1 MKNLFL
7 AVVCLGVLFTSC
19 TEDKKTGNTQISG
32 EIKGLKQGTLYLQQV
47 KDSTL
52 VTLDSIVL
60 KGSSNFESTFY
71 LSEPEVLYLGLNR
84 GTTKTMDNVI
94 LFFAEPGKMKITS
107 SLDNFS
113 NGAVIEGSR
122 NQELY
127 AKYLKS
133 KSTIMNNQ
141 TDLIKE
147 VIIAQQSKLF
157 TKADSLDNLVK
168 RNGARAYLH
177 AVNFALKNNKH
188 QVAPYV
194 TLTEVATVHNKYLDT
209 IYNNL
214 APDISKSKYGVILK
228 NHIDLIK
235 K

>member
-1 MKNLFL
+1 MKHLFFTI
-7 AVVCLGVLFTSC
+7 VCLGGLLASC
-19 TEDKKTGNTQISG
+19 SGDKKTGNTQITG
-32 EIKGLKQGTLYLQQV
+32 EIKGLKQGTLYIQQI

-60 KGSSNFESTFY
+60 KGNSTFDSAFD
-71 LSEPEVLYLGLNR
+71 LEEPEVLYLGLNR
-84 GTTKTMDNVI
+84 GSTKTMDNVI
-94 LFFAEPGKMKITS
+94 LFFATPGKMKITS
-107 SLDNFS
+107 SLNNFS
-113 NGAVIEGSR
+113 NGAVIEGSK

-133 KSTIMNNQ
+133 KSTIMNKQ
-141 TDLIKE
+141 ADLIKE
-147 VIIAQQSKLF
+147 VIVAQQSKLF

-177 AVNFALKNNKH
+177 AVNFALKNNKD

-214 APDISKSKYGVILK
+214 SPEIAKSKYGVILK